1 MIKLLKLL
9 ILQSIQTNIN
19 ENFLSYYAS
28 NFVSSFYIL
37 MVRNVFINLKIKN
50 NSKNKYMPLALNEL
64 KQVKKI

>member
-1 MIKLLKLL
+1 
-9 ILQSIQTNIN
+9 
-19 ENFLSYYAS
+19 
-28 NFVSSFYIL
+28 